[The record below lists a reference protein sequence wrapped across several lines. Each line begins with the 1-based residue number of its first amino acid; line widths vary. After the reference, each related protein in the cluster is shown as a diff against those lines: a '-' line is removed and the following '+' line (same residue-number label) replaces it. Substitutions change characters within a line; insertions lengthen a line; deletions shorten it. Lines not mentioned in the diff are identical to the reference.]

1 MVGGRPSPRPL
12 PLFQEYVDVLAVD
25 TIFVVDDSE
34 TIRRQVRDAVAPAGY
49 AILEAVDGQDGLQ
62 KLRANPGLVLVLCDV
77 NMPNLNGLEMVVK
90 ASMER
95 VTVPMV
101 MLTSEGQPSLIRK
114 AREAGAKGWIV
125 KPFKRELLVAAVQKL
140 AIRGPKND

>member
-1 MVGGRPSPRPL
+1 M
-12 PLFQEYVDVLAVD
+12 
-25 TIFVVDDSE
+25 VVDDSE

-62 KLRANPGLVLVLCDV
+62 KLRTNPGLVLVLCDV
-77 NMPNLNGLEMVVK
+77 NMPNLNGLEMVVS
-90 ASMER
+90 AATER
-95 VTVPMV
+95 LTVPIV